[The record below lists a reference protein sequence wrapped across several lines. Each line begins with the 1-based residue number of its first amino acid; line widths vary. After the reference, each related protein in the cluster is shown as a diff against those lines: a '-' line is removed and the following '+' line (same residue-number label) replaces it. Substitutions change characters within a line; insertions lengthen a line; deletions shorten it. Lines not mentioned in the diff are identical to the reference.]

1 MKINLDLN
9 NFRTEQRVAMQ
20 LKGLFESYGYAPYK
34 MSKFE
39 EYELYSK
46 NRDFIGDGSIL
57 TFTDTNGKLMALK
70 PDVTLSIV
78 KNSKSVSGIDKVYYN
93 ENVYRSS
100 GKGESFKEIPQ
111 SGIECIGQ
119 IGQYEIFEV
128 ILLSIMSLE
137 LTGRP
142 YRLEISHMGIL
153 SSLID
158 ELNIPTEYINDLFTC
173 IKRKNVSGIREI
185 AQANGLFE
193 ISALEKAI
201 EINGSV
207 EFVLDR
213 LRALNVPS
221 INSAI
226 CELEN
231 IAKLLDELGYKDKYG
246 IDLSVVND
254 MSYYRS
260 LVFRGYIDCVP
271 EGILFGGR
279 YDDLVTKMGG
289 HGGAIG
295 FAVMLDKLQELS
307 RNELPLSSDV
317 LLFYNENSSLSEI
330 IERSNQLRAMGLTV
344 SALPYCEQK
353 NEYGKVIY
361 LNDNTEVT
369 LEEE

>member
-1 MKINLDLN
+1 MNI
-9 NFRTEQRVAMQ
+9 RESV
-20 LKGLFESYGYAPYK
+20 LKYEEKAVFELRSLYRRYGFLPYK

-128 ILLSIMSLE
+128 ILLSFMSLE

-231 IAKLLDELGYKDKYG
+231 IAKLLDELGYRDKY
-246 IDLSVVND
+246 
-254 MSYYRS
+254 
-260 LVFRGYIDCVP
+260 
-271 EGILFGGR
+271 
-279 YDDLVTKMGG
+279 
-289 HGGAIG
+289 
-295 FAVMLDKLQELS
+295 
-307 RNELPLSSDV
+307 
-317 LLFYNENSSLSEI
+317 
-330 IERSNQLRAMGLTV
+330 
-344 SALPYCEQK
+344 
-353 NEYGKVIY
+353 
-361 LNDNTEVT
+361 
-369 LEEE
+369 